1 MSIKHVNEYYSQICS
16 QYKEMIQDIKDLEKE
31 AEQGLVEPERIKR
44 LEDQV
49 APIKTNY
56 ERWSY
61 MMYLLNLPTRKEK
74 QKRYER
80 QNKKFLKAISDTNKI
95 DAIICICRS
104 LYIYY
109 TKYYIQT

>member
-61 MMYLLNLPTRKEK
+61 MMYLLHKPNRARKAEGYI
-74 QKRYER
+74 RR
-80 QNKKFLKAISDTNKI
+80 TNKFTK
-95 DAIICICRS
+95 S
-104 LYIYY
+104 LDSVNSLDSVLKENNEALKHIGE
-109 TKYYIQT
+109 